1 VSGPSTH
8 ASFAVTATPL
18 FAHRSDTV
26 DAAVGELDGR
36 RVVWFSIDGG
46 KHRGAIG
53 TAEGETVERAVH
65 LAVELGI
72 PVVGRIASSGADVS
86 EGVASLHAWGRAAKA
101 MADASGVVP
110 IVLLLV
116 GPAVS
121 GPALLLGLAD
131 HVILTAD
138 AFAYVTGPDVVV
150 QFTGVPIDRD
160 RLGGVAVHQRHSGV
174 AALVVDDEHEALAAA
189 GELLAYLPDNHLT
202 DPPWEA
208 PYDPVDRDS
217 ARAAAAVPARATA
230 SYDVRHVID
239 DVLDEHT
246 LFELRAGYAPSMVTA
261 LGRLGGRTV
270 GVIANQPMVQAGS
283 LDIDAAQKAA
293 RFVQWC
299 DCFNVPVLTFVDT
312 SGYLPGKDLEW
323 RGIIRHGAQLLHAY
337 AAATVPRLGV
347 VLRKAYGGAYIVMD
361 SRGLGVDYCV
371 AWPTAEIAVMGAPPA
386 VQILHRRRLLAIE
399 TTDDRVVEERELVLE
414 YEERF
419 LNPYIAAERGYV
431 DDVIAATDT
440 RRVLA
445 TALDRLSTKR
455 ELTHHRRH
463 SNTPL

>member
-1 VSGPSTH
+1 MAP
-8 ASFAVTATPL
+8 TPV
-18 FAHRSDTV
+18 FGHRSDTV
-26 DAAVGELDGR
+26 DAAIREIDGR
-36 RVVWFSIDGG
+36 RVCWFTIEGG

-53 TAEGETVERAVH
+53 TAEGESVERVVH

-72 PVVGRIASSGADVS
+72 PIVGRIASSGADVN

-101 MADASGVVP
+101 LADASGVVP
-110 IVLLLV
+110 IVLMLV

-121 GPALLLGLAD
+121 GPALLLGIAD
-131 HVILTAD
+131 HVIMTND

-150 QFTGVPIDRD
+150 EFTGVPIDRD
-160 RLGGVAVHQRHSGV
+160 RLGGAAVHDRQSGV
-174 AALVVDDEHEALAAA
+174 ATLVVEDERDALVAA
-189 GELLAYLPDNHLT
+189 GALLAYLPPNHLE
-202 DPPWEA
+202 DPPFE
-208 PYDPVDRDS
+208 PSHDVVDRDS
-217 ARAAAAVPARATA
+217 GRAAAAVPARATA
-230 SYDVRHVID
+230 SYDVRLVID

-246 LFELRAGYAPSMVTA
+246 WFELRDGYAPCLVTG
-261 LGRLGGRTV
+261 LGRLGGRTL
-270 GVIANQPMVQAGS
+270 GVIANQPMQQAGS

-299 DCFNVPVLTFVDT
+299 DCFNVPVATFVDT

-337 AAATVPRLGV
+337 AAATVPRVCV

-361 SRGLGVDYCV
+361 SSGLGVDYCV

-386 VQILHRRRLLAIE
+386 VQILHRRKLQAIE
-399 TTDDRVVEERELVLE
+399 DTEARSVEQLALTVE
-414 YEERF
+414 YEDRF

-431 DDVIAATDT
+431 DDVIAASDT
-440 RRVLA
+440 RRVLGA
-445 TALDRLSTKR
+445 ALERLSTKR
-455 ELTHHRRH
+455 EIAVRRRH